1 MTPQERFQE
10 FHYDNPEVYTMF
22 KHFAFK
28 AMDSGRRKYSARAIM
43 ERLRWELNIQTKS
56 EDYKIND
63 HTIPHYA
70 RMFLRD
76 FPDHEGFFETRSL
89 GRPDTL

>member
-28 AMDSGRRKYSARAIM
+28 AMDSGRRRYSARAIM
-43 ERLRWELNIQTKS
+43 ERLRWELSIQTKS
-56 EDYKIND
+56 DDYKINND
-63 HTIPHYA
+63 TIPLYA

-76 FPDHEGFFETRSL
+76 FPQHQGFFETRSQIQQ
-89 GRPDTL
+89 DTL